1 MLKSQQKV
9 DIKLLKICQ
18 SHQKLASDKR
28 SLHATLKLFANLLH
42 ENAGVVLS
50 YLSTSWIPLNK
61 GQPELN
67 INDTDIGSYKPCL
80 GQLTSLALLV
90 WWKFDTRLT
99 TSEFYY
105 LDELFI
111 LFLLS
116 FISSNNT
123 EVETTEQFMILMH
136 TRYVC
141 HFSGLANFS
150 QKLCKL

>member
-9 DIKLLKICQ
+9 EIKLSKICQ

-28 SLHATLKLFANLLH
+28 SLHASLKLFTNPLHLKIH
-42 ENAGVVLS
+42 ENAGVLLS

-90 WWKFDTRLT
+90 WWEFNTRLT

-116 FISSNNT
+116 FVS
-123 EVETTEQFMILMH
+123 
-136 TRYVC
+136 
-141 HFSGLANFS
+141 
-150 QKLCKL
+150 